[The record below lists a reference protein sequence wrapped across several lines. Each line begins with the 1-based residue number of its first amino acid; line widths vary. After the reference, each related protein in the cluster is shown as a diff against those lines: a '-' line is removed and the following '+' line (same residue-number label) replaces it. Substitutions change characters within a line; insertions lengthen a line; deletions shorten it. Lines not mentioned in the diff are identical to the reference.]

1 MKDKLL
7 EQFFDFEVFP
17 NWWCCVIGRYPQDDN
32 IPEDIK
38 EDFFVI
44 SSDNPNA
51 ANILLEQMRDRNYV
65 NFGYNIKRYDNIILN
80 AVACGFTPHQYL
92 LLVK

>member
-38 EDFFVI
+38 KEFFVI

-51 ANILLEQMRDRNYV
+51 ANI
-65 NFGYNIKRYDNIILN
+65 
-80 AVACGFTPHQYL
+80 
-92 LLVK
+92 